1 MKKFITV
8 FSVVSL
14 FVGVALTLGWPYLDM
29 GFSSSANYT
38 QRDKREYD
46 YYTPELLKRMP
57 RISDNYEFSYSN
69 ISGPQA
75 FVYGIQFNGTNDA
88 SRIREYLISEGYEL
102 QSYLNGRGSRTKR
115 GVRAYSPAWS
125 EPPTRNPVAIP
136 YFRSFF
142 YHCHTS
148 DSIKA
153 FSTLIV

>member
-46 YYTPELLKRMP
+46 HYTPELLKRMP

-102 QSYLNGRGSRTKR
+102 QKTCNVEAECWRSHKTNDVISIANFLSSKEIFVDLYRSSYNDAL
-115 GVRAYSPAWS
+115 AYD
-125 EPPTRNPVAIP
+125 E
-136 YFRSFF
+136 
-142 YHCHTS
+142 
-148 DSIKA
+148 
-153 FSTLIV
+153 